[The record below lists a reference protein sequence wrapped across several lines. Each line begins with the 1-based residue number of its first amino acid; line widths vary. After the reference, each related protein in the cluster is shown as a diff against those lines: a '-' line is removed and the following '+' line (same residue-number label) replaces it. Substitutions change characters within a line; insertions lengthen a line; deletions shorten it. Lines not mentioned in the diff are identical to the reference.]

1 MDPANPPPVGTFLT
15 AVTLV
20 VTDRNDNGLIARQ
33 GGDRIQ
39 NVDITQVYPGDTVT
53 IELPN
58 GNLVTYTGVTFYL
71 ANGVEVFSPIDGQT
85 LQSGTLVSTTFVTV
99 EQPVTPAQMEVIP
112 CFTVGTMIAT
122 GLGPQP
128 VETLRAGD
136 LVDTMDHGLQPVR
149 WIGRKRVLGVGS
161 FAPVRFEPGA
171 IGNAR
176 PLTVSPQHRM
186 LLTGWRAELH
196 FGQDEVLVAAKH
208 LVNGKT
214 IRVAPNR
221 DTTYLHLL
229 FDCHE
234 ILWAEGVA
242 TESLHPGCGI
252 LDADP
257 ALREEITA
265 LFPELAG
272 QTVPWPTARPVL
284 RGHEAPVIASA
295 A

>member
-1 MDPANPPPVGTFLT
+1 MDPAAPPPVGTSLS

-20 VTDRNDNGLIARQ
+20 VTDQNSNGLIARQ
-33 GGDRIQ
+33 GNDRIQ
-39 NVDITQVYPGDTVT
+39 NIDITQVDPGDTVT
-53 IELPN
+53 IELAN
-58 GNLVTYTGVTFYL
+58 GNQVTYTGVTFYL
-71 ANGVEVFSPIDGQT
+71 ANGVQVFSPIDGQT
-85 LQSGTLVSTTFVTV
+85 LQNGTLVSTTFVTT
-99 EQPVTPAQMEVIP
+99 EQPVTPAQMEIIP
-112 CFTVGTMIAT
+112 CFAAGTMIAT
-122 GLGPQP
+122 AMGPQP
-128 VETLRAGD
+128 VETLRVGD

-149 WIGRKRVLGVGS
+149 WIGSRQVLGVGN

-208 LVNGKT
+208 LVNGTT
-214 IRVAPNR
+214 IRVVPNR

-242 TESLHPGCGI
+242 TESLHPGSG
-252 LDADP
+252 LLEADP
-257 ALREEITA
+257 ELRDEITA

-272 QTVPWPTARPVL
+272 RTVPWPTARPVL
-284 RGHEAPVIASA
+284 RGHEVPVIASA

>member
-1 MDPANPPPVGTFLT
+1 MDPANPPPIGTLLT

-20 VTDRNDNGLIARQ
+20 VTDQNSNGLIARQ
-33 GGDRIQ
+33 GNDRIQ

-53 IELPN
+53 IQLAN
-58 GNLVTYTGVTFYL
+58 GSQVTYTGVTFYL
-71 ANGVEVFSPIDGQT
+71 ANGVQVFSPIDGQT
-85 LQSGTLVSTTFVTV
+85 LQNGTLVSTTFVTT

-112 CFTVGTMIAT
+112 CFTLGTMIAT

-128 VETLRAGD
+128 VETLSVGD
-136 LVDTMDHGLQPVR
+136 LVDTMDHGLRPVR
-149 WIGRKRVLGVGS
+149 WIGCRRVLGVGN
-161 FAPVRFEPGA
+161 FAPVRFEPGT

-176 PLTVSPQHRM
+176 PLIVSPQHRM
-186 LLTGWRAELH
+186 LLTGWQAELH

-208 LVNGKT
+208 LVNGTT
-214 IRVAPNR
+214 IRVAPDR

-242 TESLHPGCGI
+242 TESLHPGGGL

-257 ALREEITA
+257 ALRQEIVA

-272 QTVPWPTARPVL
+272 RTVPWPTARPVL